1 MWYWL
6 GMGFSLEEWLGMGF
20 SAEERV
26 GIGYT
31 IGVFKRLRDGV

>member
-6 GMGFSLEEWLGMGF
+6 GMGFSPEEWLGMGF

>member
-1 MWYWL
+1 MWYWF
-6 GMGFSLEEWLGMGF
+6 GMGFSPEEWLGMGF